1 MILGEYNSILSLLK
15 IKSMPNTIDDI
26 VIDVALMSQ
35 EHSSVEM
42 ISNANHIVHLDEI
55 QITQSQFKQIFY
67 PFGENFGLDTKK
79 SSSKDIFPFV
89 TFVSPYRS
97 VGENAFSL
105 LDQIVSNLEDDLNVS
120 RNCFTTYS
128 LMELT
133 NEITSI
139 KSLYDIP
146 VTSVLSSLSWSNIIS
161 VLNDFTVTKDMN
173 DSILKPL
180 FVVNVV
186 FKTPNSNVKPTM
198 IKFNYRITSFV
209 L

>member
-1 MILGEYNSILSLLK
+1 
-15 IKSMPNTIDDI
+15 MPNTIDDI

-55 QITQSQFKQIFY
+55 QITQTQFKQIFY

-97 VGENAFSL
+97 VSENAFSL
-105 LDQIVSNLEDDLNVS
+105 LDQIISNLEDDLNVS

-139 KSLYDIP
+139 KTLYDVP
-146 VTSVLSSLSWSNIIS
+146 VTSVLSSLSWSNILS